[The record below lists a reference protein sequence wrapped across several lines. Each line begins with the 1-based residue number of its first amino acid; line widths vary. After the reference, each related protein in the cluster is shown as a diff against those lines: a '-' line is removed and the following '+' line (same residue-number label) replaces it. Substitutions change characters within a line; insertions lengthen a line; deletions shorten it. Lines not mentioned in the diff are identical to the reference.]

1 MSLGPLAAPVLA
13 LLGLLVG
20 LWKPSMLSTTLA
32 VLCGYAAG
40 VLAARYT
47 VIITKENPE

>member
-1 MSLGPLAAPVLA
+1 MSLGTLAAPVLA
-13 LLGLLVG
+13 LVGLLIG
-20 LWKPSMLSTTLA
+20 LWHPSMLTTALA

-47 VIITKENPE
+47 VIITKEKIE

>member
-1 MSLGPLAAPVLA
+1 MSFGPLAAPVVA

-20 LWKPSMLSTTLA
+20 LYWSGMIATTLA
-32 VLCGYAAG
+32 VLCGYTAG

-47 VIITKENPE
+47 VTIIKE

>member
-1 MSLGPLAAPVLA
+1 MSLGPLAAPVVA

-40 VLAARYT
+40 LLAARFDIR
-47 VIITKENPE
+47 VERS

>member
-1 MSLGPLAAPVLA
+1 VSLGPLAAPVVA

-20 LWKPSMLSTTLA
+20 LWWPGMLSTAVA

-40 VLAARYT
+40 LLAARFDIR
-47 VIITKENPE
+47 VERS